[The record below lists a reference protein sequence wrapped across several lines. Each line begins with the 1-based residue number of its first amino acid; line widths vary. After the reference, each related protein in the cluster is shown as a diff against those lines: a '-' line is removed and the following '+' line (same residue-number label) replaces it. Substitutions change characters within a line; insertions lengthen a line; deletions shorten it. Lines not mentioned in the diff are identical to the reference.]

1 MKAEFGAGTT
11 GEMTN
16 NELISK
22 AEPENKLDK
31 PFVLGY
37 VLVDESIHSRGKD
50 QD

>member
-22 AEPENKLDK
+22 LERINPGIRAWATR
-31 PFVLGY
+31 FA
-37 VLVDESIHSRGKD
+37 R
-50 QD
+50 